1 MIKTNKKVNILLL
14 ATVKRWYDLQS
25 NEKFILAGII
35 RGRDAAKHQS
45 WRQPN
50 VRISFFLKATHQK
63 TPYRLV
69 IHPRQFILAQ
79 FYLRKAKR

>member
-45 WRQPN
+45 WRQP
-50 VRISFFLKATHQK
+50 K
-63 TPYRLV
+63 TNN
-69 IHPRQFILAQ
+69 
-79 FYLRKAKR
+79 